1 MNNRPLP
8 QLLRPCFPGML
19 LFALMLLLPPSAWP
33 APGMSQDE
41 IYRIAYEEG
50 LKVGHPETMVA
61 IAFLE
66 TRGGAYKS
74 TPHGVV
80 GDGFARFGQRSY
92 GVMQIRLQTARE
104 VLRRNPQL
112 GTFPTDEHLLVALL
126 TDSVFNIRVAALY
139 FQMQIKHFRHWRT
152 ALVAYGAGPQ
162 NAKIG
167 RDPLNYADQIAKAI
181 TRELPKLSFR
191 PQVKTSAKGALPSC
205 GKEFRPISALAMGR
219 NVPIL

>member
-8 QLLRPCFPGML
+8 QCLRPLSTGML
-19 LFALMLLLPPSAWP
+19 LFALTLLLLPTAWA
-33 APGMSQDE
+33 APGMSPED

-50 LKVGHPETMVA
+50 LKVGHPETLVA

-66 TRGGAYKS
+66 TRGGSYQA

-80 GDGFARFGQRSY
+80 GDGFARFGRRAY
-92 GVMQIRLQTARE
+92 GVMQIRIQTARE
-104 VLRRNPQL
+104 VLKRNPEL
-112 GTFPTDEHLLVALL
+112 GIFPTDEHLLVALL

-139 FQMQIKHFRHWRT
+139 FQMQIKRFGHWRS

-167 RDPLNYADQIAKAI
+167 RDPLNYADQIAEAI
-181 TRELPKLSFR
+181 TRELPKLYFR
-191 PQVKTSAKGALPSC
+191 PPVKTSAKAALPSC
-205 GKEFRPISALAMGR
+205 REEFRRISALVMSR